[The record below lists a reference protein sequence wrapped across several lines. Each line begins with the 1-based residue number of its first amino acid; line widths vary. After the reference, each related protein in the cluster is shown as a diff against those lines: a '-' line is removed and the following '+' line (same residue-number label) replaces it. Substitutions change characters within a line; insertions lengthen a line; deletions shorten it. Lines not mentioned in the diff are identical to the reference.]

1 MEGKAHVDEIL
12 TLTFTNKASNEM
24 YARIYSLLKDASS
37 FSPAL
42 HKELEL
48 FEIKPAY
55 TISKDFK
62 RNMERFESLH
72 PGYDI
77 FLKLSGYI

>member
-1 MEGKAHVDEIL
+1 MVHFYRDNNGFEVDLIL
-12 TLTFTNKASNEM
+12 EKG
-24 YARIYSLLKDASS
+24 
-37 FSPAL
+37 